1 MTTKLTQGM
10 RIISHRTSAE
20 RPEFHVATCEVF
32 VQSTRRIEKMPLV
45 FRYAPDYNGTPCVYV
60 HVAQLNRIMGF
71 KNGAI
76 NGWIRERAKDGRSVG
91 VFPSSVIKGL
101 LTEKRGGGTHA
112 QGVSLEFI
120 IAELSQVPSRD
131 RNKVLSYL
139 RRWLYVVQQG
149 YLYPGSGHVGLP
161 ESVRALLPWDTKP
174 SGTEPDEP
182 ESVRALL
189 PWDTKPS
196 GTEPDE
202 PESVVLWKI
211 SERRGDLEQE
221 AADAL
226 KALTERIAT
235 LAVKAL
241 QDANV
246 PGNVAMSLARLRY
259 DLQQL
264 EENLT
269 KEMKK
274 Q

>member
-20 RPEFHVATCEVF
+20 RPEFHAATCEVF
-32 VQSTRRIEKMPLV
+32 IQSTRRVEQMPLV
-45 FRYAPDYNGTPCVYV
+45 FRYAADSTGTPCVYV
-60 HVAQLNRIMGF
+60 HVAQLNRILGF

-91 VFPSSVIKGL
+91 VFPNSVIKGL
-101 LTEKRGGGTHA
+101 LKEKRGGGTHA
-112 QGVSLEFI
+112 QGVSLDFI

-182 ESVRALL
+182 ESV
-189 PWDTKPS
+189 
-196 GTEPDE
+196 
-202 PESVVLWKI
+202 VLWKI
-211 SERRGDLEQE
+211 SERGEDLEQE

-226 KALTERIAT
+226 KAITERIAT

-246 PGNVAMSLARLRY
+246 PGNVAMSLTRLRY

>member
-1 MTTKLTQGM
+1 MTLTEGM
-10 RIISHRTSAE
+10 KIISHRTSAE
-20 RPEFHVATCEVF
+20 RPEFHVATCGVF
-32 VQSTRRIEKMPLV
+32 VQSTRRVKQMPLV
-45 FRYAPDYNGTPCVYV
+45 FRYATDSTGTPCVYV

-91 VFPSSVIKGL
+91 VFPTSVIKGL
-101 LTEKRGGGTHA
+101 LTEKRGGGA
-112 QGVSLEFI
+112 QAQSVSLEFI
-120 IAELSQVPSRD
+120 IAELSRVPSRD

-161 ESVRALLPWDTKP
+161 ENVRELTPWDTKP
-174 SGTEPDEP
+174 VGDGAAAP
-182 ESVRALL
+182 ERSV
-189 PWDTKPS
+189 P
-196 GTEPDE
+196 
-202 PESVVLWKI
+202 WKI
-211 SERRGDLEQE
+211 SKREVDLEQE

-226 KALTERIAT
+226 KELTGRIAT

-246 PGNVAMSLARLRY
+246 PGNVAMSLTRLRY

-269 KEMKK
+269 KEMK

>member
-1 MTTKLTQGM
+1 MTTELTQGM
-10 RIISHRTSAE
+10 RIISHRTSGE

-32 VQSTRRIEKMPLV
+32 VQSTRRVEQMPLV
-45 FRYAPDYNGTPCVYV
+45 FRYAADATGTPCVYV

-91 VFPSSVIKGL
+91 VFPATVIKGL
-101 LTEKRGGGTHA
+101 LTEKRGSGTHA

-120 IAELSQVPSRD
+120 IAELIRVPSRD

-139 RRWLYVVQQG
+139 RRWLYVAQQG
-149 YLYPGSGHVGLP
+149 YLYPGSGPVGQP
-161 ESVRALLPWDTKP
+161 EGAPALLPWDTKP
-174 SGTEPDEP
+174 KGAGP
-182 ESVRALL
+182 EGANPVKEAPREE
-189 PWDTKPS
+189 
-196 GTEPDE
+196 G
-202 PESVVLWKI
+202 
-211 SERRGDLEQE
+211 LEQE

-226 KALTERIAT
+226 KELTERIAT
-235 LAVKAL
+235 LAVRAL

-246 PGNVAMSLARLRY
+246 PGNVAMSLTRLRC

-264 EENLT
+264 EENLQ
-269 KEMKK
+269 KEMK

>member
-1 MTTKLTQGM
+1 MAELTQGM

-76 NGWIRERAKDGRSVG
+76 NGWIRGRAKDGRSVG
-91 VFPSSVIKGL
+91 VFPTSVIKGL
-101 LTEKRGGGTHA
+101 LTEKRGGGAQA
-112 QGVSLEFI
+112 QGVTLEFV
-120 IAELSQVPSRD
+120 IAELSRVPDRD

-161 ESVRALLPWDTKP
+161 ESVRALLPWDTRP
-174 SGTEPDEP
+174 SGASPFEP
-182 ESVRALL
+182 EA
-189 PWDTKPS
+189 PK
-196 GTEPDE
+196 
-202 PESVVLWKI
+202 LWQV
-211 SERRGDLEQE
+211 SERGEDLEQE

-226 KALTERIAT
+226 KEFTERIAT
-235 LAVKAL
+235 LAVRAL
-241 QDANV
+241 QDANM
-246 PGNVAMSLARLRY
+246 PGNVAMSLTRLRY

-264 EENLT
+264 EENLQ
-269 KEMKK
+269 KEMK

>member
-32 VQSTRRIEKMPLV
+32 VQSTRRVEQMPLV
-45 FRYAPDYNGTPCVYV
+45 FRYAADVTGTPCVYV

-101 LTEKRGGGTHA
+101 LTEERGGGAQA

-120 IAELSQVPSRD
+120 IAELSRVPDRD

-161 ESVRALLPWDTKP
+161 ESVRELTPWDTKP
-174 SGTEPDEP
+174 SGASPFEP
-182 ESVRALL
+182 EA
-189 PWDTKPS
+189 PK
-196 GTEPDE
+196 
-202 PESVVLWKI
+202 LWQV
-211 SERRGDLEQE
+211 SERGESLEQE

-226 KALTERIAT
+226 KELTERIAT

-246 PGNVAMSLARLRY
+246 PGNVAMSLTRLRY

-264 EENLT
+264 EENFQ
-269 KEMKK
+269 KEMK

>member
-1 MTTKLTQGM
+1 MTTELTQGM

-32 VQSTRRIEKMPLV
+32 VQSTRRVEQMPLV
-45 FRYAPDYNGTPCVYV
+45 FRYAADTTGTPCVYV
-60 HVAQLNRIMGF
+60 HVAQLNRILGF

-91 VFPSSVIKGL
+91 VFPTSVIKGL
-101 LTEKRGGGTHA
+101 LTEKRGGGAQA

-120 IAELSQVPSRD
+120 IAELSRVPDRD
-131 RNKVLSYL
+131 RNRLLKYL

-161 ESVRALLPWDTKP
+161 ESVRELTPWDTRP
-174 SGTEPDEP
+174 SGAGPAAP
-182 ESVRALL
+182 ER
-189 PWDTKPS
+189 
-196 GTEPDE
+196 
-202 PESVVLWKI
+202 VVLWRV
-211 SERRGDLEQE
+211 SERDEDLEQE

-226 KALTERIAT
+226 RELSERVAK
-235 LAVKAL
+235 LAVAAL

-246 PGNVAMSLARLRY
+246 PGNVALGLTRLRY

-264 EENLT
+264 EENFQ
-269 KEMKK
+269 KEMK

>member
-1 MTTKLTQGM
+1 MTLTEGM
-10 RIISHRTSAE
+10 KIISHRTSTE
-20 RPEFHVATCEVF
+20 RPEFHIATCEVF
-32 VQSTRRIEKMPLV
+32 IQSTRRVEQMPLV
-45 FRYAPDYNGTPCVYV
+45 FRYAADTTGTPCVYV
-60 HVAQLNRIMGF
+60 HVAQLNRILGF

-91 VFPSSVIKGL
+91 VFPTSVIKGL
-101 LTEKRGGGTHA
+101 LSEKRGGGTHA

-120 IAELSQVPSRD
+120 IAELSRVPDRD
-131 RNKVLSYL
+131 RNKVLKYL

-161 ESVRALLPWDTKP
+161 ESVRELTPWDTKP
-174 SGTEPDEP
+174 SGIEPI
-182 ESVRALL
+182 ESEDV
-189 PWDTKPS
+189 KPV
-196 GTEPDE
+196 EKMPRE
-202 PESVVLWKI
+202 E
-211 SERRGDLEQE
+211 DLERE

-226 KALTERIAT
+226 KELTGRIAT

-241 QDANV
+241 QDANM
-246 PGNVAMSLARLRY
+246 PGNVAMSLTRLRY

-269 KEMKK
+269 KEMK

>member
-20 RPEFHVATCEVF
+20 RPEFHAATCEVF
-32 VQSTRRIEKMPLV
+32 VQSTRRVEQMPLV
-45 FRYAPDYNGTPCVYV
+45 FRYAADSTGTPCVYV

-91 VFPSSVIKGL
+91 VFPPSVIKGL
-101 LTEKRGGGTHA
+101 LAEKRGGGAQA

-182 ESVRALL
+182 ESA
-189 PWDTKPS
+189 
-196 GTEPDE
+196 
-202 PESVVLWKI
+202 VLWKI
-211 SERRGDLEQE
+211 SERREDLEQE

-241 QDANV
+241 QEANV

-269 KEMKK
+269 KEMKE

>member
-32 VQSTRRIEKMPLV
+32 VQSTRRVEQMPLV
-45 FRYAPDYNGTPCVYV
+45 FRYAADSTGTPCVYV

-91 VFPSSVIKGL
+91 VFPHSVIKGL
-101 LTEKRGGGTHA
+101 LTEKRGGGTQA

-120 IAELSQVPSRD
+120 IAELSRVPDRD

-161 ESVRALLPWDTKP
+161 ESVRELTPWDTKP
-174 SGTEPDEP
+174 SGTEPPEP
-182 ESVRALL
+182 EGV
-189 PWDTKPS
+189 
-196 GTEPDE
+196 EPVE
-202 PESVVLWKI
+202 EAPREES
-211 SERRGDLEQE
+211 LEQE

-226 KALTERIAT
+226 KELTGRVAK
-235 LAVKAL
+235 LAVAAL

-246 PGNVAMSLARLRY
+246 PGNVALGLTRLRY

-264 EENLT
+264 EENFQ
-269 KEMKK
+269 KEMK

>member
-1 MTTKLTQGM
+1 MTLTEGM
-10 RIISHRTSAE
+10 KVISHRTSEE
-20 RPEFHVATCEVF
+20 RPEFHIATCEVF
-32 VQSTRRIEKMPLV
+32 VQSTRRVEKMPLV
-45 FRYAPDYNGTPCVYV
+45 FRYAADTTGTPCVYV

-91 VFPSSVIKGL
+91 VFPTSVIKGL
-101 LTEKRGGGTHA
+101 MTEKRGGGTHA

-120 IAELSQVPSRD
+120 IAELSRVPDRD

-161 ESVRALLPWDTKP
+161 ESVQDLLPWDTKP
-174 SGTEPDEP
+174 SGTEASEP
-182 ESVRALL
+182 EGVKHVEEMPREE
-189 PWDTKPS
+189 
-196 GTEPDE
+196 G
-202 PESVVLWKI
+202 
-211 SERRGDLEQE
+211 LEQE

-226 KALTERIAT
+226 KELTERIAT

-241 QDANV
+241 QDASV
-246 PGNVAMSLARLRY
+246 PGNVAMSLTRLRY

-264 EENLT
+264 EENLQE
-269 KEMKK
+269 EMKE
-274 Q
+274 

>member
-1 MTTKLTQGM
+1 MAELTQGM

-45 FRYAPDYNGTPCVYV
+45 FRYAADSTGTPCVYV
-60 HVAQLNRIMGF
+60 HVAQLNRVMGF

-91 VFPSSVIKGL
+91 VFPTSVIKGL
-101 LTEKRGGGTHA
+101 LTEKRGGGAQA

-120 IAELSQVPSRD
+120 IAELSRVPDRD

-161 ESVRALLPWDTKP
+161 ESVRGLTPWDTKP
-174 SGTEPDEP
+174 GGAKSIEP
-182 ESVRALL
+182 EVV
-189 PWDTKPS
+189 KPVK
-196 GTEPDE
+196 EVPRE
-202 PESVVLWKI
+202 ES
-211 SERRGDLEQE
+211 LEQE

-226 KALTERIAT
+226 KELTERIAT
-235 LAVKAL
+235 LAVRAL
-241 QDANV
+241 QDADM
-246 PGNVAMSLARLRY
+246 PGNVAMSLTRLRY

-264 EENLT
+264 EENLQ
-269 KEMKK
+269 KGMK

>member
-32 VQSTRRIEKMPLV
+32 IQSTGRVEKMPLV
-45 FRYAPDYNGTPCVYV
+45 FRYAADSTGTPCVYV

-71 KNGAI
+71 KSGSI

-91 VFPSSVIKGL
+91 VFPHSVIKGL

-120 IAELSQVPSRD
+120 IAELSRVPSRD

-161 ESVRALLPWDTKP
+161 ESVRELTPWDTKP
-174 SGTEPDEP
+174 
-182 ESVRALL
+182 V
-189 PWDTKPS
+189 

-211 SERRGDLEQE
+211 SEREESLEQK

-226 KALTERIAT
+226 KELTERIAT

-246 PGNVAMSLARLRY
+246 PGNVTMSLTRLRY

-264 EENLT
+264 EENLQ
-269 KEMKK
+269 KEVK

>member
-1 MTTKLTQGM
+1 MTNELTQGM
-10 RIISHRTSAE
+10 RIISHRTSEE

-32 VQSTRRIEKMPLV
+32 VQSTKRVEKMPLV
-45 FRYAPDYNGTPCVYV
+45 FRFAADSTGTPCVYA

-91 VFPSSVIKGL
+91 VFPTSVIKGL
-101 LTEKRGGGTHA
+101 LTEKRGGGAQA

-120 IAELSQVPSRD
+120 IAELSRVPDRD

-139 RRWLYVVQQG
+139 RRWLYVAQQG

-174 SGTEPDEP
+174 SGASPFEP
-182 ESVRALL
+182 EV
-189 PWDTKPS
+189 PQ
-196 GTEPDE
+196 
-202 PESVVLWKI
+202 LWKI
-211 SERRGDLEQE
+211 SEREESLEQE

-226 KALTERIAT
+226 KELTERIAT

-246 PGNVAMSLARLRY
+246 PGNVAMGLTKLRY

-264 EENLT
+264 EENLQ
-269 KEMKK
+269 KEMN

>member
-45 FRYAPDYNGTPCVYV
+45 FRYAADSTGTPCVYV

-91 VFPSSVIKGL
+91 VFPNSVIKGL
-101 LTEKRGGGTHA
+101 LKEKRGGGTHA
-112 QGVSLEFI
+112 QGVSLDFI
-120 IAELSQVPSRD
+120 IAELSRVPDRD

-161 ESVRALLPWDTKP
+161 ESVRELTPWDTKP
-174 SGTEPDEP
+174 VGDGAAAP
-182 ESVRALL
+182 ERS
-189 PWDTKPS
+189 
-196 GTEPDE
+196 
-202 PESVVLWKI
+202 VLWTI
-211 SERRGDLEQE
+211 SEREESLEQE

-226 KALTERIAT
+226 KELTERIAT

-246 PGNVAMSLARLRY
+246 PGNVAMSLTRLRY

-269 KEMKK
+269 KEMK

>member
-1 MTTKLTQGM
+1 MTLTEGM
-10 RIISHRTSAE
+10 KIISHRTSTE

-32 VQSTRRIEKMPLV
+32 VQSTRRVEKMPLV
-45 FRYAPDYNGTPCVYV
+45 FRYAADTTGTPCVYV
-60 HVAQLNRIMGF
+60 HVAQLNRILGF

-91 VFPSSVIKGL
+91 VFPTSVIKGL
-101 LTEKRGGGTHA
+101 MTEKRGGGTQA

-120 IAELSQVPSRD
+120 IAELSRVPDRD

-161 ESVRALLPWDTKP
+161 ESVRELTPWDTKP
-174 SGTEPDEP
+174 VGVGAAAP
-182 ESVRALL
+182 ER
-189 PWDTKPS
+189 
-196 GTEPDE
+196 
-202 PESVVLWKI
+202 VVPWKI
-211 SERRGDLEQE
+211 SEREVDLEQE

-226 KALTERIAT
+226 KELTERIAA
-235 LAVKAL
+235 LAVQAL

-246 PGNVAMSLARLRY
+246 PGNVAMSLTRLRY

-264 EENLT
+264 EENLQ
-269 KEMKK
+269 KEMKE
-274 Q
+274 

>member
-32 VQSTRRIEKMPLV
+32 VQSTRRVEQMPLV
-45 FRYAPDYNGTPCVYV
+45 FRYAADSTGTPCVYV

-91 VFPSSVIKGL
+91 VFPHSVIKGL
-101 LTEKRGGGTHA
+101 LTEKRGGGAQA

-120 IAELSQVPSRD
+120 IAELSRVPDRD

-161 ESVRALLPWDTKP
+161 ESVRELTPWDTKP
-174 SGTEPDEP
+174 VGDGAAAP
-182 ESVRALL
+182 ERS
-189 PWDTKPS
+189 
-196 GTEPDE
+196 
-202 PESVVLWKI
+202 VLWTI
-211 SERRGDLEQE
+211 SEHEESLEQE

-226 KALTERIAT
+226 KELAERIAT

-246 PGNVAMSLARLRY
+246 PGNVAMSLTRLRF

-269 KEMKK
+269 KEMK

>member
-1 MTTKLTQGM
+1 MAELTQGM
-10 RIISHRTSAE
+10 RIISHRTSEE

-32 VQSTRRIEKMPLV
+32 VQSTKRVEKMPLV
-45 FRYAPDYNGTPCVYV
+45 FRFAADATGTPCVYA

-91 VFPSSVIKGL
+91 VFPTSVIKGL
-101 LTEKRGGGTHA
+101 LTEKRGGGAQA
-112 QGVSLEFI
+112 QGVSLEFV
-120 IAELSQVPSRD
+120 IAELSRVKDRD
-131 RNKVLSYL
+131 RNRVLSYL
-139 RRWLYVVQQG
+139 RRWLYVAQQG

-161 ESVRALLPWDTKP
+161 ESVRELPPWDTKP
-174 SGTEPDEP
+174 SGASPFEP
-182 ESVRALL
+182 EV
-189 PWDTKPS
+189 PQ
-196 GTEPDE
+196 
-202 PESVVLWKI
+202 LWKI
-211 SERRGDLEQE
+211 SEREESLEQE

-226 KALTERIAT
+226 KALSGRIAT

-246 PGNVAMSLARLRY
+246 PGNVAMSLTKLRY

-264 EENLT
+264 EENLQ
-269 KEMKK
+269 KEMN

>member
-32 VQSTRRIEKMPLV
+32 VQSTGRVEKMPLV
-45 FRYAPDYNGTPCVYV
+45 FRYAADSTGTPCVYV

-91 VFPSSVIKGL
+91 VFPHSVIKGL
-101 LTEKRGGGTHA
+101 LAEKRGGGTHA

-120 IAELSQVPSRD
+120 IAELSRVPDRD

-139 RRWLYVVQQG
+139 RRWLYVIQQG

-161 ESVRALLPWDTKP
+161 ESVRELTPWDTKP
-174 SGTEPDEP
+174 SGTEP
-182 ESVRALL
+182 
-189 PWDTKPS
+189 T
-196 GTEPDE
+196 E

-211 SERRGDLEQE
+211 SEREVDLEQE

-226 KALTERIAT
+226 KELTGRIAT

-241 QDANV
+241 QDANM
-246 PGNVAMSLARLRY
+246 PGNVAMSLTRLRY

-269 KEMKK
+269 KEMK

>member
-10 RIISHRTSAE
+10 RIISHRASAE

-32 VQSTRRIEKMPLV
+32 VQSTGRVEKMPLV
-45 FRYAPDYNGTPCVYV
+45 FRYAADSTGTPCVYV

-91 VFPSSVIKGL
+91 VFPHSVIKGL
-101 LTEKRGGGTHA
+101 LAEKRGGGTHA

-120 IAELSQVPSRD
+120 IAELSRVPDRD

-161 ESVRALLPWDTKP
+161 ESVRELTPWDTKP
-174 SGTEPDEP
+174 SGT
-182 ESVRALL
+182 
-189 PWDTKPS
+189 KP
-196 GTEPDE
+196 TE

-211 SERRGDLEQE
+211 SEREVDLEQE

-226 KALTERIAT
+226 KELTGRIAT

-241 QDANV
+241 QDANM
-246 PGNVAMSLARLRY
+246 PGNVAMSLTRLRY

-269 KEMKK
+269 KEMK

>member
-1 MTTKLTQGM
+1 MTLTEGM
-10 RIISHRTSAE
+10 KIISHRTSAE

-32 VQSTRRIEKMPLV
+32 VQSTRRVEQMPLV
-45 FRYAPDYNGTPCVYV
+45 FRYAADNTGTPCVYV

-71 KNGAI
+71 KNGTI
-76 NGWIRERAKDGRSVG
+76 NGWIRERDKDGRSVG
-91 VFPSSVIKGL
+91 VFPTSVIKGL
-101 LTEKRGGGTHA
+101 MTEKRGGGTQA

-120 IAELSQVPSRD
+120 IAELSRVPGRD

-161 ESVRALLPWDTKP
+161 ESVRELTPWDTKP
-174 SGTEPDEP
+174 VGVGAAAPD
-182 ESVRALL
+182 R
-189 PWDTKPS
+189 
-196 GTEPDE
+196 
-202 PESVVLWKI
+202 VVPWKI
-211 SERRGDLEQE
+211 SEREVDLEQE

-246 PGNVAMSLARLRY
+246 PGNVAMSLTRLRY

-264 EENLT
+264 EENLQ
-269 KEMKK
+269 KEMK